1 MRKEF
6 GNSRAVS
13 SGTVEAL
20 TSWIS
25 VVATGGS
32 VLGRLAAP
40 LFVGDCGLW
49 HRHPLEARKPAT
61 QQHHLVNTLVG
72 ACRLEVSRFPTHHP
86 LFQLNTHLAGAH
98 GAYDKVRC
106 RGASEPAD
114 HPGRTRGARQSALL
128 LCFWVS
134 GFKSQPKRGPP
145 KKGKLGFCLRSD
157 KRLVFLPRGGQAFRP
172 TRGGGGLRTEKG
184 IRQILVQYLLAR

>member
-1 MRKEF
+1 MPCGPSQYHHLR
-6 GNSRAVS
+6 
-13 SGTVEAL
+13 
-20 TSWIS
+20 
-25 VVATGGS
+25 
-32 VLGRLAAP
+32 
-40 LFVGDCGLW
+40 GDCGRR
-49 HRHPLEARKPAT
+49 HRYPLEARKPAN
-61 QQHHLVNTLVG
+61 QQHHLVTHSWGLRDRG
-72 ACRLEVSRFPTHHP
+72 FSFPHP
-86 LFQLNTHLAGAH
+86 PPSLFQLNTHLAGAH
-98 GAYDKVRC
+98 GAYDRVRC

-114 HPGRTRGARQSALL
+114 HPGRTRGVQKSTLL

-184 IRQILVQYLLAR
+184 IRQILVQYLLARLKRRYFGYQH